1 VSYTLGQA
9 AKSVGRSKPT
19 LAKAIKTGRLSAV
32 RADDGS
38 YRIDPAELHR
48 VYPIT
53 GEPAGTMQRSDTPPV
68 ETAIPGELEGL
79 RNLLTERD
87 RLVAEQ
93 ASEIRDLRA
102 RLDASEAERRATQ
115 VQLTAILTDQR
126 AIPAR
131 RWWHWRHS

>member
-1 VSYTLGQA
+1 
-9 AKSVGRSKPT
+9 
-19 LAKAIKTGRLSAV
+19 
-32 RADDGS
+32 
-38 YRIDPAELHR
+38 
-48 VYPIT
+48 
-53 GEPAGTMQRSDTPPV
+53 MQRSDTPPV